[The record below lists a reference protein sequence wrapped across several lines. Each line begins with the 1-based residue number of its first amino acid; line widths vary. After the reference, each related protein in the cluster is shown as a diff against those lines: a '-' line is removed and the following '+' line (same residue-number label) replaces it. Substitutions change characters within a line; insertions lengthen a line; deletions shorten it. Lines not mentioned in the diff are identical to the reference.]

1 MKKYLY
7 IGAGAFLPGVPTA
20 DLTEDEW
27 LSLPNEMRELAVALD
42 LYQVVT
48 AEYQTGT
55 RQQAAGQEPG
65 TEGEADGRS
74 EGRKV
79 DDVADDGSAGV
90 SDDRGGDRHVPR
102 AGRKAARPG

>member
-20 DLTEDEW
+20 DLTEEQWAALDDET
-27 LSLPNEMRELAVALD
+27 RELAVALD

-48 AEYQTGT
+48 VEDQAGS

-65 TEGEADGRS
+65 TEGEADGR
-74 EGRKV
+74 EGA
-79 DDVADDGSAGV
+79 DAGVADDDSAGAV
-90 SDDRGGDRHVPR
+90 DDGGGDRHVPR